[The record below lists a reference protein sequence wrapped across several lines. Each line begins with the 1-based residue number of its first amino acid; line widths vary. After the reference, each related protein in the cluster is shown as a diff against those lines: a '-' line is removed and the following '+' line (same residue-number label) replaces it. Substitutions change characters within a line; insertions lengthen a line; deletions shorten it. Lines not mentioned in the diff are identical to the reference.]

1 MGPAGVLMGGRY
13 IDLETWPRR
22 DAYRLFSRGYLPYF
36 SVTTPLDVTEL
47 VRFTKKEGLSFYRA
61 MVYIVARAMNELEP
75 FRLRIRPEGVAICD
89 TVSPSYTTAGPEG
102 TFGITDVDFLP
113 GETMADFC
121 RRARETEARQT
132 ERMTVEDDVRD
143 DLIFISS
150 VPWFTATSVLQEQ
163 PTNPDDSFPRVLWDR
178 IRQEKGRL
186 LVNFTAQLNHRL
198 LDGAHVRDLLVR
210 MGELMAPR
218 HDL

>member
-1 MGPAGVLMGGRY
+1 MDRY
-13 IDLETWPRR
+13 IDVETWPRK

-47 VRFTKKEGLSFYRA
+47 RRFTKKEGLSFYRA
-61 MVYIVARAMNELEP
+61 MVYIVSRAMNELEP
-75 FRLRIRPEGVAICD
+75 FRLRIRKDGIAVCE
-89 TVSPSYTTAGPEG
+89 TVSPSYTTAGRDG
-102 TFGITDVDFLP
+102 SFGISDVEYLP

-121 RRARETEARQT
+121 RRAIEKEAIQREQ
-132 ERMTVEDDVRD
+132 MVVQDDVRD

-150 VPWFTATSVLQEQ
+150 VPWFVTTSVLQEQ

-178 IRQEKGRL
+178 VHEEKGRQ

-198 LDGAHVRDLLVR
+198 LDGSHVRDLLLR
-210 MGELMAPR
+210 MEELMAPR

>member
-1 MGPAGVLMGGRY
+1 MDRY
-13 IDLETWPRR
+13 IDVETWPRK

-47 VRFTKKEGLSFYRA
+47 RRFTKKEGLSFYRA
-61 MVYIVARAMNELEP
+61 MVYIVSRAMNELEP
-75 FRLRIRPEGVAICD
+75 FRLRIRKDGIAVCE
-89 TVSPSYTTAGPEG
+89 TVSPSYTTAGRDG
-102 TFGITDVDFLP
+102 SFGISDVEYLP
-113 GETMADFC
+113 GETMVDFC
-121 RRARETEARQT
+121 RRALEKEASQREQ
-132 ERMTVEDDVRD
+132 MVVQDDVRD

-150 VPWFTATSVLQEQ
+150 VPWFVTTSVLQEQ

-178 IRQEKGRL
+178 VHEEKGRQ

-198 LDGAHVRDLLVR
+198 LDGSHVRDLLLR
-210 MGELMAPR
+210 MEELMAPR

>member
-1 MGPAGVLMGGRY
+1 MDRY
-13 IDLETWPRR
+13 IDVETWPRK

-47 VRFTKKEGLSFYRA
+47 RRFTKKEGLSFYRA
-61 MVYIVARAMNELEP
+61 MVYIVSRAMNELEP
-75 FRLRIRPEGVAICD
+75 FRLRIRKDGIAVCE
-89 TVSPSYTTAGPEG
+89 TVSPSYTTAGRDG
-102 TFGITDVDFLP
+102 SFGISDVEYLP
-113 GETMADFC
+113 GETMVDFC
-121 RRARETEARQT
+121 RRALEKEASQREQ
-132 ERMTVEDDVRD
+132 MVVQDDVRD

-150 VPWFTATSVLQEQ
+150 VPWFVTTSVLQEQ

-178 IRQEKGRL
+178 IHEEKGRQ

-198 LDGAHVRDLLVR
+198 LDGSHVRDLLLH
-210 MGELMAPR
+210 MEELMAPR

>member
-1 MGPAGVLMGGRY
+1 MDRY
-13 IDLETWPRR
+13 IDVETWPRK

-47 VRFTKKEGLSFYRA
+47 FRFTKKEGLSFYRA

-75 FRLRIRPEGVAICD
+75 FRLRIRKDGIAVCE
-89 TVSPSYTTAGPEG
+89 TVSPSYTTAGRDG
-102 TFGITDVDFLP
+102 AFGISDVEYLP

-121 RRARETEARQT
+121 RRAFEKEAGQREQ
-132 ERMTVEDDVRD
+132 MVVQDDVRD

-150 VPWFTATSVLQEQ
+150 VPWFVTTSVLQEQ
-163 PTNPDDSFPRVLWDR
+163 PTDPDDSFPRVLWDR
-178 IRQEKGRL
+178 IHEEKGRL
-186 LVNFTAQLNHRL
+186 LVNFTVQLNHRL
-198 LDGAHVRDLLVR
+198 LDGSHVRDLLLR
-210 MGELMAPR
+210 MEELMAPR

>member
-1 MGPAGVLMGGRY
+1 MDRY
-13 IDLETWPRR
+13 IDVETWPRK
-22 DAYRLFSRGYLPYF
+22 DAYQLFSRGYLPYF

-47 VRFTKKEGLSFYRA
+47 YRYAKGEGLSFYRA
-61 MVYIVARAMNELEP
+61 MIYVVTRAMNELEP
-75 FRLRIRPEGVAICD
+75 FRLRIRPQGIAVCD
-89 TVSPSYTTAGPEG
+89 TVSPSYTTAGREG
-102 TFGITDVDFLP
+102 TFGICNVDYLP

-121 RRARETEARQT
+121 RRALEKEASQREQ
-132 ERMTVEDDVRD
+132 MVVQDDVRD

-150 VPWFTATSVLQEQ
+150 VPWFVTTSVLQEQ

-178 IRQEKGRL
+178 IHEEKGRQ

-198 LDGAHVRDLLVR
+198 LDGSHVRDLLLR
-210 MGELMAPR
+210 MEELMAPR

>member
-1 MGPAGVLMGGRY
+1 MDRY
-13 IDLETWPRR
+13 IDVETWPRK

-47 VRFTKKEGLSFYRA
+47 RRFTKKEGLSFYRA
-61 MVYIVARAMNELEP
+61 MVYIVSRAMNELEP
-75 FRLRIRPEGVAICD
+75 FRLRIRKDGIAVCE
-89 TVSPSYTTAGPEG
+89 TVSPSYTTAGRDG
-102 TFGITDVDFLP
+102 SFGISDVEYLP
-113 GETMADFC
+113 GETMVDFC
-121 RRARETEARQT
+121 RRALEKEASQREQ
-132 ERMTVEDDVRD
+132 MVVQDDVRD

-150 VPWFTATSVLQEQ
+150 VPWFVTTSVLQEQ

-178 IRQEKGRL
+178 IHEEQGRQ

-198 LDGAHVRDLLVR
+198 LDGSHVRDLLLR
-210 MGELMAPR
+210 MEELMAPR

>member
-1 MGPAGVLMGGRY
+1 MDRY
-13 IDLETWPRR
+13 IDVETWPRK

-47 VRFTKKEGLSFYRA
+47 RRFTKKEGLSFYRA
-61 MVYIVARAMNELEP
+61 MVYIVSRAMNELEP
-75 FRLRIRPEGVAICD
+75 FRLRIRKDGIAVCE
-89 TVSPSYTTAGPEG
+89 TVSPSYTTAGRDG
-102 TFGITDVDFLP
+102 SFGISDVEYLP
-113 GETMADFC
+113 GETMVDFC
-121 RRARETEARQT
+121 HRALEKEASQREQ
-132 ERMTVEDDVRD
+132 MVVQDDVRD

-150 VPWFTATSVLQEQ
+150 VPWFVTTSVLQEQ

-178 IRQEKGRL
+178 VHEEKGRQ

-198 LDGAHVRDLLVR
+198 LDGSHVWDLLLR
-210 MGELMAPR
+210 MEELMAPR

>member
-1 MGPAGVLMGGRY
+1 MDRY
-13 IDLETWPRR
+13 IDVETWPRK

-47 VRFTKKEGLSFYRA
+47 RRFTKKEGLSFYRA
-61 MVYIVARAMNELEP
+61 MVYIVSRAMNELEP
-75 FRLRIRPEGVAICD
+75 FRLRIRKDGIAVCE
-89 TVSPSYTTAGPEG
+89 TVSPSYTTAGRDG
-102 TFGITDVDFLP
+102 SFGISDVEYLP

-121 RRARETEARQT
+121 RRAIEKEASQREQ
-132 ERMTVEDDVRD
+132 MVVQDDVRD

-150 VPWFTATSVLQEQ
+150 VPWFVTTSVLQEQ

-178 IRQEKGRL
+178 VHEEKGRQ

-198 LDGAHVRDLLVR
+198 LDGSHVRDLLLR
-210 MGELMAPR
+210 MEELMAPR